1 MWEKDGGT
9 NLEPLWIFMILK
21 NFILNRMLQW
31 FNNPLKGTH
40 SSIDDHME
48 TDFSVFETNFKLS
61 AQPF

>member
-1 MWEKDGGT
+1 MGERWGYQFRTFVD
-9 NLEPLWIFMILK
+9 FHDFK

-48 TDFSVFETNFKLS
+48 TDFSVFESNFKIS

>member
-1 MWEKDGGT
+1 MGERWGYQFRTFVDFHDFKT
-9 NLEPLWIFMILK
+9 
-21 NFILNRMLQW
+21 FILNRMLQW

-48 TDFSVFETNFKLS
+48 TDFSVFETIFKIS